1 MLNWNEI
8 ISRIFEIYDCPVKY
22 RLAEMLG
29 VNKSVVSQWTT
40 TNQKL
45 WRKPTWEVLVKVVN
59 DKGVT
64 WDWLLEGREPKFR
77 EPTISSGSDEDDRNS
92 VESTI

>member
-1 MLNWNEI
+1 MLKWNEVTQ
-8 ISRIFEIYDCPVKY
+8 RIFEIYDRPAKY

-40 TNQKL
+40 SNQRL
-45 WRKPTWEVLVKVVN
+45 LRKPTWDVLTKVID

-64 WDWLLEGREPKFR
+64 WDWLLEGREPKYR
-77 EPTISSGSDEDDRNS
+77 QPPDTASSM
-92 VESTI
+92 